1 MTISYLRRTDLLRTA
16 LLLCACFLGCLQ
28 QMHAQPDAY
37 GLSATGSS
45 YKWLTVSQSTGL
57 GALQNLP
64 VAAGTTRYNGQLAQ
78 RSQMVRRDHLGNI
91 LFFVVDG
98 RVYDGQGYLIAD
110 SRGTGC
116 QQCVDPGIVDFIST
130 PVPGSCTRFF
140 LFSASGQT
148 LSSPARIQWSV
159 LDLEA
164 NNPYHAGRKGALLQ
178 HWVQPFTTLFPSWAP
193 LAETGTGIHTSSY
206 VAALPV
212 DAEAKGTSPIIRVV
226 RSGTGANAHQWLF
239 LLLKN
244 RIYPYKVTSTEIAA
258 VNPVAGYP
266 YVELYYGAQVQPKEF
281 VRDADVFRN
290 GNEISVAMVDGQAF
304 TPYPQPGS
312 TNGNLTVAKFNN
324 TSGALIGGTTSVY
337 QLLSSSNMGMDTPGP
352 STGVGSL
359 TGCVFGTN
367 ANTLWLTGQF
377 KISGSWV
384 PRIGTFDLTTAT
396 FTDRTSL
403 VPSAANYVHSRIY
416 RNRAPNGGSE
426 AIYFPTA
433 TNVGVLTGIETP
445 GTATFSATGIAAP
458 APLLSIPA
466 TGYFMPR
473 FLNEGVKGE
482 DFLTHFTSEDCCISR
497 QNYGAVYGHTVS
509 TSNTFGAPWQP
520 GSHPFGGG
528 STIVFSQDLVVPAG
542 KRLYLNNLTI
552 RFAETAKLLIQKGG
566 YVHTRNT
573 RLTAYDCVNAQWQG
587 VRIDGTYTMP
597 QTSDIAPANHG
608 RMEMTSTSMIEYAQ
622 VGVQLGADI
631 TIPFYIL
638 GGGGILNAD
647 NSSFLNCK
655 ESVRIHPYQNFQ
667 SGNPSVLLA
676 NRTNFRNTTFNVNAS
691 YPAPYDFQH
700 HAYMN
705 LVSGIVFTASHFK
718 NERADASFS
727 SSGSLQ
733 LGHGIRSLDA
743 EFKVLSRC
751 AIAPPIGQPCA
762 PANVV
767 RSTFVGLDHGIHA
780 LVGTTTRAF
789 EVDRAA
795 FTNNICGVYTLGTVG
810 YKVTN
815 NNFTLGN
822 RNVTLNNNEE
832 ALWLG
837 HHRGVY
843 SSSSYGFTIDD
854 NSFQRQGTRPTEGI
868 VIGYS
873 RDHNDIVF
881 RNTASGMDAAY
892 VGEGTCCDIN
902 QKPLVGLQFRCNQ
915 NNGNG
920 FNIWNRVLF
929 DLNDDLPQDQT
940 IRTVQGQLNFPAGNT
955 FDRAA
960 GGTAE
965 SDLHYNWNLNVTNYI
980 GHAPG
985 SVYDPLDI
993 DATYFP
999 KTIVTT
1005 APGNVCTLKVPPLN
1019 PEPPEGLMADALS
1032 AILEQEREAAAAL
1045 RYVYNNLIDGGNTN
1059 ALVQE
1064 ITDTWPTEVWDL
1076 RESLV
1081 TKSPY
1086 LSTEV
1091 LVEAVQKNILP
1102 QAVVLEV
1109 CLANPEATQ
1118 KDGFL
1123 KWMEYE
1129 SSNPLPAYMLGLI
1142 EESWQTKTFRFAL
1155 ENELAGHYANMA
1167 QTVNT
1172 LLQVYHADTLYERV
1186 DSLRYAWQ
1194 QLRSPAARY
1203 AEAMALVQL
1212 NNFEGAATLI
1222 EGMGSEHRLKEDQQA
1237 ERGRMLTFIAFLQGV
1252 QASGRALADLT
1263 EGELDQ
1269 LENTVA
1275 VTNDRPGTW
1284 ARNILCFHYDRCVP
1298 PPSGWDSSNPKSNR
1312 PQPPTAKAEQTT
1324 VLQVYPNPAVTWV
1337 TFAYELDAET
1347 MEAFIHVKDV
1357 AGREVVRLA
1366 VANRQGQVA
1375 WDPRGLALGAY
1386 TVELRNKDG
1395 LLMESTKLVVQ

>member
-244 RIYPYKVTSTEIAA
+244 RIYPYKVSSTEIAA

-433 TNVGVLTGIETP
+433 TGVGVLTGIETP

-509 TSNTFGAPWQP
+509 TSNTFAAPWQP
-520 GSHPFGGG
+520 GSHPFGTS
-528 STIVFSQDLVVPAG
+528 STIVFAQDLVVPAG
-542 KRLYLNNLTI
+542 QRLYLKDLTI
-552 RFAETAKLLIQKGG
+552 RFAANAKLVIQQGG

-573 RLTAYDCVNAQWQG
+573 RLTAYDCINARWPG
-587 VRIDGTYTMP
+587 VRIYGTYTMP
-597 QTSDIAPANHG
+597 QTTDIAPLNQG
-608 RMEMTSTSMIEYAQ
+608 RMEMTSASVIEYAQ
-622 VGVQLGADI
+622 VGVQLGTDV
-631 TIPFYIL
+631 TVPFYVL
-638 GGGGILNAD
+638 AGGGILNAD

-667 SGNPSVLLA
+667 SGNPSILWA
-676 NRTNFRNTTFNVNAS
+676 NRTSFRSVTFTVNAS
-691 YPAPYDFQH
+691 YPGTYDFQH
-700 HAYMN
+700 HVYMN
-705 LVSGIVFTASHFK
+705 LVSGIVFTASNFK
-718 NERADASFS
+718 NERSDASFS
-727 SSGSLQ
+727 STGSLQ

-743 EFKVLSRC
+743 EYKVLSRC
-751 AIAPPIGQPCA
+751 SVAPPYGQPCA
-762 PANVV
+762 PANVI
-767 RSTFVGLDHGIHA
+767 RSTFIGLDHGIHA

-795 FTNNICGVYTLGTVG
+795 FTNNICGVYTTGTVG

-822 RNVTLNNNEE
+822 RNVALNNPIESPSW
-832 ALWLG
+832 AL
-837 HHRGVY
+837 HHRGLF
-843 SSSSYGFTIDD
+843 SSSSYGFIVED
-854 NSFQRQGTRPTEGI
+854 NTFQRQGTRPTEGI

-881 RNTASGMDAAY
+881 RNTASGMDAAF

-920 FNIWNRVLF
+920 YNIWNRVLTALGN
-929 DLNDDLPQDQT
+929 DLAQNQT
-940 IRTVQGQLNFPAGNT
+940 IRTVQGQLDFPAGNT
-955 FDRAA
+955 FDRVA
-960 GGTAE
+960 GGILE
-965 SDLHYNWNLNVTNYI
+965 SDLHYNSNLNVTNYI
-980 GHAPG
+980 GHAPS

-999 KTIVTT
+999 KTIVPT
-1005 APGNVCTLKVPPLN
+1005 APSDVCSLKLPPIMLQG
-1019 PEPPEGLMADALS
+1019 PDAMMGS
-1032 AILEQEREAAAAL
+1032 GYHTSLEQERETATTL
-1045 RYVYNNLIDGGNTN
+1045 RYVYDNLIDGGSTD
-1059 ALVQE
+1059 AMLQE
-1064 ITDTWPTEVWDL
+1064 ISETWPAEVWEL
-1076 RESLV
+1076 RASLMA
-1081 TKSPY
+1081 KAPY
-1086 LSTEV
+1086 LSTDV
-1091 LVEAVQKNILP
+1091 LIEAVNKNILP

-1118 KDGFL
+1118 TDGFL
-1123 KWMEYE
+1123 KWLEGT
-1129 SSNPLPAYMLGLI
+1129 NTLPSYMLGLI

-1155 ENELAGHYANMA
+1155 ENELAGHYAKMA
-1167 QTVNT
+1167 QAVNT
-1172 LLQVYHADTLYERV
+1172 LLQVYHADTLVEHV

-1194 QLRSPAARY
+1194 ELRSPAARY
-1203 AEAMALVQL
+1203 AEAMALLQL
-1212 NNFEGAATLI
+1212 NNFAGAATLI
-1222 EGMGSEHRLKEDQQA
+1222 EGMRDEHRLKEEQ
-1237 ERGRMLTFIAFLQGV
+1237 ETELGRMLTFITFQQGV
-1252 QASGRALADLT
+1252 KAAGRSMAELT
-1263 EGELDQ
+1263 EAEVDQ
-1269 LENTVA
+1269 LEHSVA
-1275 VTNDRPGTW
+1275 LSNDRPGTW
-1284 ARNILCFHYDRCVP
+1284 ARNILCFHYQRCVA
-1298 PPSGWDSSNPKSNR
+1298 PPSGWDTSNPKSNH
-1312 PQPPTAKAEQTT
+1312 PQPPPVEEERKTD
-1324 VLQVYPNPAVTWV
+1324 LQVYPNPAATWV
-1337 TFAYELDAET
+1337 TFAYELDEQPSNAWIT
-1347 MEAFIHVKDV
+1347 ILDA
-1357 AGREVVRLA
+1357 AGRKVTQLDVTT
-1366 VANRQGQVA
+1366 QKGHVA
-1375 WDPRGLALGAY
+1375 WDPRGLTSGTY
-1386 TVELRNKDG
+1386 IVELRNNTR
-1395 LLMESTKLVVQ
+1395 LLNSTQLLVP